1 MSGDTSVA
9 KRYLIV
15 SNDWSAEV
23 DNAQKIVAD
32 VYKVVTLADAK
43 NGLLQSLRGKQAIL
57 WPSGTLQAQ
66 EFMRE
71 FSLEL
76 VGHCKEVKYL
86 DSSALPMFTPS
97 YMLEGDWNWNT
108 FKDFAT
114 PLLHVISEGAATMPA
129 GDGAQSSPSVPN
141 SAAQSDSSPAIP
153 PDEQSRAA
161 SSSPGS
167 PAGSDATVTAE
178 PYVDISTHDDFSTGS
193 SSEPPE
199 WASEFPPPDQ
209 YHQLSPSEAYI
220 PYTNPVNKDDWPEP
234 LDLSQQ
240 IYVAA
245 PLDLSIIPASLQ
257 AIVGDFSNRT
267 GIDPAPMFFGL
278 LGAVAGLAPDSIR
291 LQPKQ
296 LDHLYTVHPSIW
308 PLAVGGSSSGKSPA
322 LEEGMKFI
330 QKKDRAAVLENVR
343 KLKDY
348 DFEMKKYEDLCNAAR
363 KNGTGRPEE
372 PEYPKLREYWVSRG
386 TTEGVTRLLE
396 HSSKVTW
403 YVDEVSGLVN
413 GWDAYKSGGKG
424 NDREFVM
431 QLYNGG
437 PGKNVLAGK
446 TISIENASAVICGGT
461 TPSAMVKSAGG
472 RLVNDGFLQRTLLCM
487 VPPKK
492 AGRDSVPNAEAY
504 AAYDRILENILAMPG
519 NATLKFSDAAQDI
532 YSEFCA
538 DLELRIAHEDNES
551 LAFHMGKWFGAFGR
565 VALIYAIVEAA
576 NFGQFMQDGNRISA
590 DIAKQVKAFFDWQ
603 RSHVSY
609 FWNELMSDK
618 GSRKFSQTISRYIL
632 ANPQLDHIQFRD
644 HIARPHWREMEALK
658 PWELKDA
665 INTLITAAW
674 IVPNGNKN
682 NSYGVPSSYQVNPRI
697 EGMFSDERS
706 REIEVRMVK
715 RDELQKLRQA
725 KRERE
730 AGED

>member
-1 MSGDTSVA
+1 MSQGEASVA

-15 SNDWSAEV
+15 SNDW
-23 DNAQKIVAD
+23 AQELEAAQQIVSD

-43 NGLLQSLRGKQAIL
+43 NGLLQSLKGKQAIL

-167 PAGSDATVTAE
+167 PAGSDATVPAE
-178 PYVDISTHDDFSTGS
+178 PISGS
-193 SSEPPE
+193 PDEPPQ
-199 WASEFPPPDQ
+199 WATEYAPPDQ
-209 YHQLSPSEAYI
+209 FHQLTADEAYN
-220 PYTNPVNKDDWPEP
+220 PYITPENAWPEP
-234 LDLSQQ
+234 LDLSDQL
-240 IYVAA
+240 YVAA
-245 PLDLSIIPASLQ
+245 PLDISIIPASLQ
-257 AIVGDFSNRT
+257 PIVGDFSART

-291 LQPKQ
+291 MQPKQ

-330 QKKDRAAVLENVR
+330 QKKDRAAVLDNVR

-363 KNGTGRPEE
+363 KNGSPRPEE
-372 PEYPKLREYWVSRG
+372 PEYPKLREYWASRG

-396 HSSKVTW
+396 HTSKITW

-413 GWDAYKSGGKG
+413 GLDSYKAGGKG

-431 QLYNGG
+431 QLYNAG

-461 TPSAMVKSAGG
+461 TPSAMIKSAGG
-472 RLVNDGFLQRTLLCM
+472 KLVNDGFLQRTLLCM

-492 AGRDSVPNAEAY
+492 QGRDSIPNAEAY

-519 NATLKFSDAAQDI
+519 NATLKFSDEAQAI
-532 YSEFCA
+532 YNQFCA
-538 DLELRIAHEDNES
+538 DLELRIAHEDSES
-551 LAFHMGKWFGAFGR
+551 LAFHMGKWFGSFGR
-565 VALIYAIVEAA
+565 LALIYAIIEAA
-576 NFGQFMQDGNRISA
+576 NYGQFMQDGNRISA
-590 DIAKQVKAFFDWQ
+590 DIARQVKAFFDWQ
-603 RSHVSY
+603 RSHVTY

-618 GSRKFSQTISRYIL
+618 GSRRFSQTITRYII
-632 ANPQLDHIQFRD
+632 ANPQLKNLNFRD
-644 HIARPHWREMEALK
+644 HIARPHWREMEQLK

-674 IVPNGNKN
+674 IVPQGSKN
-682 NSYGVPSSYQVNPRI
+682 NSHGVPSSYEINPRI
-697 EGMFSDERS
+697 EGLFTDERA
-706 REIEVRMVK
+706 REIEIRMVK
-715 RDELQKLRQA
+715 RDELQRLRDA
-725 KRERE
+725 KRERQ